1 MNARHWSD
9 DKVLEGR
16 AFFRGE
22 SNPGRLVLDTL
33 TAADR
38 SELEHSSGGR
48 VTLAGSSYI
57 LSQLQT
63 GQSYI
68 MKQFLAWVTRRMN
81 NCKEVHTPSAKTHR
95 MPKYLPNS
103 KGAT

>member
-1 MNARHWSD
+1 MEQLEPWARTQFNLNFLSTSVLNFALCAGKSHVNARHWSD

-48 VTLAGSSYI
+48 ATLAG
-57 LSQLQT
+57 
-63 GQSYI
+63 
-68 MKQFLAWVTRRMN
+68 
-81 NCKEVHTPSAKTHR
+81 
-95 MPKYLPNS
+95 
-103 KGAT
+103 